1 MHQLPPELWNQI
13 ARETSLATPAARAAF
28 NVPPASLPAMLDD
41 WARIEQQDK
50 TPPWAVTPL
59 QEVLPLLL
67 EAEALSQF
75 KRKHPE
81 FLSALPEVNS
91 PEEAAELMTR
101 ERQWSP
107 AQSSTFL
114 RLLQTDRAA
123 MKWQTSA
130 AKHLA
135 SVN

>member
-28 NVPPASLPAMLDD
+28 NVPPARHPQMLDD
-41 WARIEQQDK
+41 WAQMEKQGQ

-59 QEVLPLLL
+59 QEVLPLML

-75 KRKHPE
+75 KQKHPE

-91 PEEAAELMTR
+91 PEEAAALMTR

-107 AQSSTFL
+107 AQRSTFL
-114 RLLQTDRAA
+114 RLLQSDQIATR
-123 MKWQTSA
+123 WQTSA
-130 AKHLA
+130 ARHLTSA
-135 SVN
+135 N